1 MNILEY
7 RVKWTLIAILIVVI
21 LLFAFIKK
29 ISGFQKIF
37 RF

>member
-21 LLFAFIKK
+21 LLFAFIMN
-29 ISGFQKIF
+29 